1 MQNKQS
7 GNSEFN
13 DLSYKNIIDGAD
25 IGTWV
30 WNFQTNKI
38 TYNEKW
44 ASILGYTLNELKP
57 LNTDTWKKLAHPDD
71 VEKVISSLNN
81 YLDGKSEYYECR
93 FRMKHKEGHW
103 LWILDKGKI
112 ITDENN
118 GEAKIMTGMHLD
130 VTEKMQLQEDV
141 MKQTAFQKLLLKIA
155 STYINVNLDEVDSI
169 IQQSLKEMAEFV
181 HADRAYIFSYDF
193 QSSSTSN
200 TFEWCAEGISPE
212 IDNLQLLSMD
222 SVPHWVSK
230 HLRGQPLYIPDV
242 NALPDD
248 GPLGLR
254 AILEPQGIQSL
265 ITIPMIHEDDLLGFV
280 GFDFVRDPYEL
291 SEIEIT
297 LLTLFSNM
305 LVNIQDR
312 KNKDL
317 KLNSF
322 LSITQNQNEK
332 LKHFAHILS
341 HNIRS
346 HSSNISMIL
355 ALISDEYPELHEFQ
369 LIRLLN
375 TASDKLSETIRHLN
389 KVILINTSS
398 PEKLTSLNL
407 HDIIEH
413 TIRTLSYM
421 AKNEGVTIE
430 NNVPSDTIVKG
441 VESYLDSILMNLITN
456 GIKYCSDERESYV
469 TLYIEE
475 VNNHLVICVEDN
487 GLGINLEKN
496 RDKIF
501 GMYKTFHEHP
511 DSRGIGLFIT
521 KNQIEAMGG
530 KIEVE
535 SEVGKGSIFKIYLPH
550 DEYK

>member
-280 GFDFVRDPYEL
+280 GFDFVRDQYEL
-291 SEIEIT
+291 SEKEIT

>member
-1 MQNKQS
+1 VQNKQS

-71 VEKVISSLNN
+71 IEKVISSLNN

-291 SEIEIT
+291 SEKEIT

>member
-291 SEIEIT
+291 SEKEIT